1 MRVTVFKGILVVVGV
16 AALTMVFGS
25 LVFAAEDTEG
35 KMTGPSMEMKKENID
50 KPSLGLR
57 DDLVAPEL
65 TKELERPM
73 SAPDSRAEEMVMPDR
88 RPLCG
93 AWGNAINNVYC
104 VLGYEY
110 LSP

>member
-16 AALTMVFGS
+16 GALTMVFGS
-25 LVFAAEDTEG
+25 PVFVAEDTEG

-50 KPSLGLR
+50 KPSSGLR
-57 DDLVAPEL
+57 DDLVAPDL

-93 AWGNAINNVYC
+93 AWGNAINHVYYAP
-104 VLGYEY
+104 GHEHY
-110 LSP
+110 